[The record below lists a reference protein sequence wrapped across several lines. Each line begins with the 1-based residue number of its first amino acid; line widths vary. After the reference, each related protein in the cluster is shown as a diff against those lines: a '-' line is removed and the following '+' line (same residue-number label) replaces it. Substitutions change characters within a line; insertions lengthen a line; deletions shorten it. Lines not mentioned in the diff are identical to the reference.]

1 MAKAWVTDRWVK
13 DATVTMPDGTTQKI
27 SPTPAQLK
35 SLKTLPEHFRRSRF
49 GVGSRWATTWL
60 EPQLDGKTAQRSKDF
75 KRRSEAEALKA
86 ELEDDIRT
94 GRYIDPSQRDRPFS
108 ELAEAWLQ
116 SKNRIKD
123 ATYRRY
129 RNDLDN
135 YVLPRWGTV
144 PVGSIRRDEVDAWVQ
159 ALREGTAPFKFS
171 DSKHV
176 NKDKR
181 KARPLSASSIKS
193 IVGVTFSSPMRY
205 AVQHGWIGRN
215 PAHGVELPLQE
226 KTDGDLPTL
235 TYAQVEQLAAKAF
248 ELTGRIDDKVLIH
261 LLCYAGPRI
270 GEATAL
276 QVRDIDF
283 AGRRARI
290 NRTWTFDRAGKR
302 KLGPP
307 KTWERRWI
315 PLPEFLIDELKKL
328 CAGRDPE
335 SFVFTSKEA
344 AHIQDR
350 NWYNRV
356 WMVVRKDTPAAGMSA
371 HDMRHV
377 SATLS
382 IAAGA
387 DVKLVQQMLGHKDA
401 NETLNTYAHLWPS
414 KVGEV
419 ISLVEVRRA
428 KAMAEAA

>member
-1 MAKAWVTDRWVK
+1 
-13 DATVTMPDGTTQKI
+13 MP
-27 SPTPAQLK
+27 A
-35 SLKTLPEHFRRSRF
+35 R
-49 GVGSRWATTWL
+49 
-60 EPQLDGKTAQRSKDF
+60 
-75 KRRSEAEALKA
+75 
-86 ELEDDIRT
+86 
-94 GRYIDPSQRDRPFS
+94 
-108 ELAEAWLQ
+108 
-116 SKNRIKD
+116 
-123 ATYRRY
+123 
-129 RNDLDN
+129 
-135 YVLPRWGTV
+135 
-144 PVGSIRRDEVDAWVQ
+144 
-159 ALREGTAPFKFS
+159 REGSAPFKFS
-171 DSKHV
+171 GSNHV
-176 NKDKR
+176 NKHKR
-181 KARPLSASSIKS
+181 KTRPLSASSIKS

-215 PAHGVELPLQE
+215 PAHGVELPLKE

-235 TYAQVEQLAAKAF
+235 TYAQVEQLATKAF
-248 ELTGRIDDKVLIH
+248 ELTGRMDDKVLIH

-276 QVRDIDF
+276 QVRDLEIEW
-283 AGRRARI
+283 RRARI

-315 PLPEFLIDELKKL
+315 PLPEFLIDELTKL
-328 CAGRDPE
+328 CAGKDPE
-335 SFVFTSKEA
+335 AFVFTSKEA

-356 WMVVRKDTPAAGMSA
+356 WMAVRKDTPAAGMSA